1 MACDWAWQPHA
12 TTDSWAEVHVSLDIV
27 VAGLIV
33 GLLVGLTGSGGGALL
48 TPILILLFGVTPSAA
63 ISNSIVASAVMR
75 PIGGAIHFRKG
86 TVHMGLV
93 LWLSV
98 GSVPAAFAGAFI
110 EHALGSGKAV
120 QQNLEYATGA
130 AVMLAVIAMAIKM
143 VMDATSQKNADD
155 LAESDP
161 EIEVKRVRTVV
172 LGVFG
177 GLLVG
182 IISVGAGSL
191 MIVLL
196 MLLYPRL
203 SMRRLV
209 GTDIVQSIPLT
220 LSAALGQALFGGL
233 ELGVTSAIVVGS
245 IPGVIAGAWLS
256 SRASNILLR
265 PITAF
270 VLAASALKL
279 FGVGSMQ
286 LALTMGLIA
295 LVGLPVWAFIDGR
308 GRPDAAWRAA
318 GHQRRKTLSL
328 VSLGTPVG
336 VGFVTAAIYFA
347 RLRPRILRASA
358 DNPSLVPEPAYAAG
372 AGPQA

>member
-1 MACDWAWQPHA
+1 
-12 TTDSWAEVHVSLDIV
+12 VHVSLDIV
-27 VAGLIV
+27 IAGLIV

-86 TVHMGLV
+86 TVHLGLV
-93 LWLSV
+93 GWLSL
-98 GSVPAAFAGAFI
+98 GSVPAAFAGSFI
-110 EHALGSGKAV
+110 EHELGSGQAV

-130 AVMLAVIAMAIKM
+130 AIMLAVVAMVIKM
-143 VMDATSQKNADD
+143 VVDAIAQKNAGD
-155 LAESDP
+155 LVQPEP
-161 EIEVKRVRTVV
+161 EIRVKRALTV
-172 LGVFG
+172 LIGVFG

-191 MIVLL
+191 MVVLL
-196 MLLYPRL
+196 MMLYPKM

-220 LSAALGQALFGGL
+220 LSAALGQAMFGGL
-233 ELGVTSAIVVGS
+233 QAGVTTAIVVGS
-245 IPGVIAGAWLS
+245 IPGVIVGAWLS

-265 PITAF
+265 PILAF
-270 VLAASALKL
+270 VLCASALKL
-279 FGVGSMQ
+279 FGVGSTQ
-286 LALTMGLIA
+286 LALIMGIVA
-295 LVGLPVWAFIDGR
+295 LLGLPLWAFIDGR

-328 VSLGTPVG
+328 VSLGAPVG
-336 VGFVTAAIYFA
+336 VGFVTAAVYFA
-347 RLRPRILRASA
+347 RLRPRILRATEQ
-358 DNPSLVPEPAYAAG
+358 NPGLLPEPAYAAG
-372 AGPQA
+372 PGQQP

>member
-1 MACDWAWQPHA
+1 
-12 TTDSWAEVHVSLDIV
+12 VSLNIV
-27 VAGLIV
+27 IAGLIV

-48 TPILILLFGVTPSAA
+48 TPILILLFGVAPSAA

-75 PIGGAIHFRKG
+75 PIGGVIHFRKG

-93 LWLSV
+93 GWLSV
-98 GSVPAAFAGAFI
+98 GSVPAAFAGAFVD
-110 EHALGSGKAV
+110 HALGSGKAV
-120 QQNLEYATGA
+120 QHNLEYATGA
-130 AVMLAVIAMAIKM
+130 AVMLAVAAMVVKM
-143 VMDATSQKNADD
+143 VVDAVAQKNAAD
-155 LAESDP
+155 LEQAEP
-161 EIEVKRVRTVV
+161 EIRVKRASTVAIG
-172 LGVFG
+172 LFG

-191 MIVLL
+191 MVVLL
-196 MLLYPRL
+196 MMLYPRL

-220 LSAALGQALFGGL
+220 VSAAIGQALFGGL

-245 IPGVIAGAWLS
+245 IPGVIVGAWLS

-265 PITAF
+265 PIVAF

-279 FGVGSMQ
+279 FGVGSMP
-286 LALTMGLIA
+286 LAIAMGVVA
-295 LVGLPVWAFIDGR
+295 LVGLPAWAFIDGW

-336 VGFVTAAIYFA
+336 VGFVAAAVYFA
-347 RLRPRILRASA
+347 RQRPGILRASA
-358 DNPSLVPEPAYAAG
+358 GETAPVPEPAYATG
-372 AGPQA
+372 ARPQP

>member
-1 MACDWAWQPHA
+1 
-12 TTDSWAEVHVSLDIV
+12 VSLDIV

-48 TPILILLFGVTPSAA
+48 TPVLILMFGVTPSAA
-63 ISNSIVASAVMR
+63 ISNGIVASAIMR

-86 TVHMGLV
+86 TVQMRLV

-110 EHALGSGKAV
+110 EHTFGTSAAV
-120 QQNLEYATGA
+120 ERNLEYATGA
-130 AVMLAVIAMAIKM
+130 AVILAVAAMAVKM
-143 VMDATSQKNADD
+143 VMDSAAQKNAGDR
-155 LAESDP
+155 EQPEP
-161 EIEVKRVRTVV
+161 EIKVKRVRTVAI
-172 LGVFG
+172 GVFG

-196 MLLYPRL
+196 MMLYPRM

-220 LSAALGQALFGGL
+220 ASAAVGQALFGGL
-233 ELGVTSAIVVGS
+233 ETGVTTAIVVGS

-256 SRASNILLR
+256 SRASNMLLR
-265 PITAF
+265 PIIAF
-270 VLAASALKL
+270 VLTASALKL
-279 FGVGSMQ
+279 FGMSAMA
-286 LALTMGLIA
+286 LAITMGIVA
-295 LVGLPVWAFIDGR
+295 LVGLPAWAFIDGWA
-308 GRPDAAWRAA
+308 RPDAAWRAA
-318 GHQRRKTLSL
+318 GHQRRRTLSL

-336 VGFVTAAIYFA
+336 VGFVTAVVYFA
-347 RLRPRILRASA
+347 RQRPGILRASGENA
-358 DNPSLVPEPAYAAG
+358 RLAREPAYAAG
-372 AGPQA
+372 AQQQP

>member
-1 MACDWAWQPHA
+1 
-12 TTDSWAEVHVSLDIV
+12 
-27 VAGLIV
+27 
-33 GLLVGLTGSGGGALL
+33 
-48 TPILILLFGVTPSAA
+48 
-63 ISNSIVASAVMR
+63 MR
-75 PIGGAIHFRKG
+75 PIGGVIHFRKG
-86 TVHMGLV
+86 TVHLGLV
-93 LWLSV
+93 LWLSL
-98 GSVPAAFAGAFI
+98 GSVPAAFAGAFV

-143 VMDATSQKNADD
+143 VMDATTQKNAGD
-155 LAESDP
+155 LVESDP
-161 EIEVKRVRTVV
+161 EIEVKRVRTVL

-220 LSAALGQALFGGL
+220 LSAALGQAIFGGL
-233 ELGVTSAIVVGS
+233 ELGVTTSIVIGS

-265 PITAF
+265 PIIAF

-286 LALTMGLIA
+286 LAIAMGLAA
-295 LVGLPVWAFIDGR
+295 LIGLPVWAFIDGR

-347 RLRPRILRASA
+347 RLRPAILRAAA
-358 DNPSLVPEPAYAAG
+358 DNASLVPEPAYAAG
-372 AGPQA
+372 AGPQP